1 MNGRRRAAR
10 WRGAIEVPRPG
21 GTEKRRHRG
30 GALTT
35 SPWVRAPL
43 LLLRH
48 PAVFLAIA
56 ASTAVLAVAAA
67 SGVLFLSTL
76 DTASLQAQAAN
87 DCPERSM
94 PGFSSVLPANRVAG
108 ARPAGIDAMRRS
120 GALGSPYAVELGF
133 ATVQTVPIN
142 LYSRAGALDHVQKL
156 TPATG
161 GTGVWIPDNFVQQW
175 NVKPGDYLQTTSG
188 HPIRVAGVYRSLS
201 PNPFALA
208 NVPRYFCSWTDLII
222 RRVVEHGTGPL
233 LISDEQTLGAAAD
246 GPVEI
251 SWYDPIPLK
260 SISLSQAATANSR
273 GERAEAAFLG
283 QATYATRAD
292 PSGATGTDTL
302 GHMID
307 MARLSKSGVSG
318 SVLPIDLA
326 AVLVASLLVGGAGLF
341 WATHRSREIRLL
353 VARGVGP
360 GALAVKAVLE
370 TAPAA
375 LLGLGGGF
383 LAAVALVRSVSPTAV
398 LGPGA
403 PANALRAAV
412 AAVAGGLLLIAGI
425 AAFASRDRLIGVRPG
440 RLRWVPWELTL
451 LVVAAV
457 MALRI
462 RATSGIEVDHTIV
475 HVKPVLVIF
484 PLVGS
489 TAVLLLVG
497 RLIALLLPRVRR
509 RVAGGGVG
517 FYLALRRIAG
527 SRAVV
532 IGLIVCTALPGG
544 LLTYTSTLTNSVNH
558 EIAAKYQTNLG
569 APHVLDVTG
578 VKTADPDLAGQG
590 TAVVAYQSVPH
601 LGDEQVYVLGVD
613 PSTFADFAF
622 TSDAQRRAVSRL
634 RTAPGKATSAI
645 LVNAPSGTDA
655 SVLRIGSTQ
664 LQLEVF
670 ARVRVFP
677 GLRAGAFPMVV
688 VDRAALR
695 DVDPNADRNNQVWT
709 STAHITAARNV
720 IDRAGYSVLD
730 EVTPEVVVGTT
741 GLLPLTWIFSYLRA
755 LAIMIGMVAIAGLI
769 FALAARTRRRT
780 VSYVLSRRMG
790 LTKAAHLRSLVIEL
804 GIVVGLGW
812 AAGALVGA
820 GAYRLIL
827 SALDIY
833 PALPPP
839 AAFQAPFGVWGAT
852 GAAWA
857 AVIVVAAVSVHLM
870 AERARPAEILRLE

>member
-1 MNGRRRAAR
+1 MNQRHRGVMRRR
-10 WRGAIEVPRPG
+10 EV
-21 GTEKRRHRG
+21 RRRSEVRLRSG

-48 PAVFLAIA
+48 PAVFLAIVA
-56 ASTAVLAVAAA
+56 ASAVLAVAAS

-94 PGFSSVLPANRVAG
+94 PGFSSVLPASRVTE

-120 GALGSPYAVELGF
+120 GALGDPYAVELGF

-142 LYSRAGALDHVQKL
+142 LYSRAGALDHVLKL
-156 TPATG
+156 TPAG
-161 GTGVWIPDNFVQQW
+161 GGAGVWIPDNFVQQW
-175 NVKPGDYLQTTSG
+175 NVKPGGYLQTTAG

-246 GPVEI
+246 GPVQI

-260 SISLSQAATANSR
+260 SISLSQAATANGR
-273 GERAEAAFLG
+273 GERAQAAFLG
-283 QATYATRAD
+283 QATYVTRTD
-292 PSGATGTDTL
+292 PSNSTGTAADTL
-302 GHMID
+302 GHMIE

-326 AVLVASLLVGGAGLF
+326 AVLVAALLVGGAGAF

-383 LAAVALVRSVSPTAV
+383 LATVALVRSVSPTSV

-403 PANALRAAV
+403 PMNALLAAV
-412 AAVAGGLLLIAGI
+412 AAVTGGLLLIAGI
-425 AAFASRDRLIGVRPG
+425 AALASRDRLIGVRPG
-440 RLRWVPWELTL
+440 RLRWVPWELAL
-451 LVVAAV
+451 LVVAAI
-457 MALRI
+457 MALHI

-527 SRAVV
+527 SRGVV

-590 TAVVAYQSVPH
+590 TAVVAYQSLPR
-601 LGDEQVYVLGVD
+601 LGGEQVYVLGVD

-634 RTAPGKATSAI
+634 RTGPGEATSAI

-655 SVLRIGSTQ
+655 SVLRIGATQ
-664 LQLEVF
+664 LQLDVF

-730 EVTPEVVVGTT
+730 EVTPNVVVATT

-839 AAFQAPFGVWGAT
+839 AAFQTPFGVWGAT
-852 GAAWA
+852 GGAWA
-857 AVIVVAAVSVHLM
+857 AVILVAAASVHLL